1 MFTFLTILSISFSLI
16 MLNIIFT
23 HLVSTVIYSDAPLAW
38 QLEFQDPAAAL
49 AEGIINLHDDI
60 MFLLCFIIG
69 LVFTLL
75 TYIFYFFQD
84 PRYTGPQAPEVGGDY
99 VRRSYN
105 YVKLSAHHLLE
116 FVWTIIPSGI
126 LISLIL
132 PSFSLIYSLD
142 DLFDAEITVKITG
155 HQWFWSY
162 EFGDLV
168 EEDSSCVAFDSYMVS
183 EAELE
188 VGDLR
193 LLEVD
198 NQVVFPVQT
207 HIRLLITSADVLH
220 SWAVPSLGVKM
231 DACPGRLN
239 QVALYITRP
248 GTFYGQCSE
257 ICGINHAFMPICVV
271 AV

>member
-1 MFTFLTILSISFSLI
+1 MFLGLKILGMWCSLMLLISNFNTV
-16 MLNIIFT
+16 MN
-23 HLVSTVIYSDAPLAW
+23 TVIYSDAPLAW

-75 TYIFYFFQD
+75 AYIFYFFQD
-84 PRYTGPQAPEVGGDY
+84 PRYAGGYFGTGARV
-99 VRRSYN
+99 VRSFN
-105 YVKLSAHHLLE
+105 YVKLNAHHLLE

-162 EFGDLV
+162 EFGDLI
-168 EEDSSCVAFDSYMVS
+168 EEDASCVAFDSYMVS
-183 EAELE
+183 EAELK